1 MAFNGTEGA
10 QISLSTGSALTAEY
24 RAQNPGETKGHFYGK
39 DILNDLL
46 DQSGCM
52 GIRIYYGIDGD
63 GNKELVLVGAD
74 QEECDL
80 TDLVVDV
87 SSPCPNRCSKENDL
101 NS

>member
-1 MAFNGTEGA
+1 MAFNGTEGG
-10 QISLSTGSALTAEY
+10 QITLSTGSALTAEY

-52 GIRIYYGIDGD
+52 GIRIYYGIDDD

-74 QEECDL
+74 QAECDM
-80 TDLVVDV
+80 TDLVADLSV
-87 SSPCPNRCSKENDL
+87 PCPNRCGKTNYL